1 MRFICRRGITVERAT
16 FSSVATISLASGLMV
31 GLSLFHEWLKYR
43 KNTEKYRNYI
53 QVYNRVHYEGM
64 DVLAVREATRFAID
78 YCSVQAKVTMP
89 PGKPLK
95 KILTTVLL

>member
-1 MRFICRRGITVERAT
+1 MERAT

-78 YCSVQAKVTMP
+78 YCSVQAKVT
-89 PGKPLK
+89 LQQC
-95 KILTTVLL
+95 LLASLSKRD

>member
-1 MRFICRRGITVERAT
+1 MERAT